1 MLVALVIAAC
11 GTTAAGGHDNS
22 CHQAHTCP
30 ADDHSYEWNGMS
42 CTSDPAQRL
51 PADQTPVTYD
61 GIQYWCHTVVDQ
73 GMTPGPTGTPTQ
85 PTASPGAPCTSRAA
99 TVGMLADAGASGVRL
114 APLRTS
120 IAHLSHLHAPA
131 SLGPRRTAG
140 AERRVYRVRGRLVSA
155 RRAADGTWTVVL
167 AAGPR
172 HLAVAFPAGV
182 CAARAATAVRT
193 RIAAARRALVRA
205 CHLPSATGAVRLHG
219 VGTIDGVGYFDADRA
234 ALKLRPVLR
243 LTSVR
248 C

>member
-73 GMTPGPTGTPTQ
+73 GMTPGPTGTQTQ
-85 PTASPGAPCTSRAA
+85 PTASPGAPCTSRA
-99 TVGMLADAGASGVRL
+99 
-114 APLRTS
+114 
-120 IAHLSHLHAPA
+120 
-131 SLGPRRTAG
+131 
-140 AERRVYRVRGRLVSA
+140 
-155 RRAADGTWTVVL
+155 
-167 AAGPR
+167 
-172 HLAVAFPAGV
+172 
-182 CAARAATAVRT
+182 
-193 RIAAARRALVRA
+193 
-205 CHLPSATGAVRLHG
+205 ATGAVRLHG